1 MFVVLIA
8 VVLLVCWFGL
18 FDLIGLTWLCGVW
31 MFVVCW
37 CVWILLRY
45 VLLGLGALIVLL

>member
-18 FDLIGLTWLCGVW
+18 FDLIGLAWLCGFGCLWFVGAFGSCCV
-31 MFVVCW
+31 MFY
-37 CVWILLRY
+37 L
-45 VLLGLGALIVLL
+45 VLVL